1 MTAPTRTVSG
11 VPADTP
17 DVLVENRRA
26 IAWDAVIA
34 GAFIGLAASIC
45 LSVAGAALGFTLA
58 DPYEGPS
65 AQSIGL
71 GALIWLFIVN
81 IVGMGVG
88 GYVAGRS
95 AMNETTMDVKDFRFR
110 CAAHGLTVW
119 AIATVGASLLG
130 LSALSSVV
138 GFAADTAQ
146 MAAGGAAAGLG
157 AGGAAMAEDDD
168 HMDMGFHV
176 RQLFSPPASS
186 GQAQSS
192 TSAPASSTATTASS
206 ASPAAPIAPTAAG
219 SSAQGQQQGGQQQ
232 SRPDYGDDAMDEAG
246 NILTRAWGRNG
257 LAPSERTYLASLLAR
272 YNGISQ
278 ADAEQRVGEAEQRIK
293 SARAEAEKQAKEVA
307 DKAAKAGALGAL
319 LAFLSL
325 AIGAIASVVGALSCR
340 TIGTRVV
347 LR

>member
-45 LSVAGAALGFTLA
+45 LSVAGAALGFTIA

-65 AQSIGL
+65 MQSIGV
-71 GALIWLFIVN
+71 GALVWLFIVN
-81 IVGMGVG
+81 IVGMGIG

-119 AIATVGASLLG
+119 AIATVAAGLLG

-138 GFAADTAQ
+138 GFAANTAQ
-146 MAAGGAAAGLG
+146 MAAAGAAAGLG
-157 AGGAAMAEDDD
+157 AGGAAMMEDDD
-168 HMDMGFHV
+168 QMDMGFHV
-176 RQLFSPPASS
+176 RQLFTPQTSPGQGQTAAS
-186 GQAQSS
+186 ASS
-192 TSAPASSTATTASS
+192 TSSTSSSAAPAT
-206 ASPAAPIAPTAAG
+206 PIAPGAPTTAG
-219 SSAQGQQQGGQQQ
+219 SPGQGAQQQT
-232 SRPDYGDDAMDEAG
+232 RPDFGDDAMDEAG

-257 LAPSERTYLASLLAR
+257 LAPSEKTYLAGLLAR
-272 YNGISQ
+272 HNGISQ

-293 SARAEAEKQAKEVA
+293 TARAEAEKSAKEAA

>member
-1 MTAPTRTVSG
+1 MTAPTQTVSG

-65 AQSIGL
+65 AQSIGV

-81 IVGMGVG
+81 IVGMGIG

-95 AMNETTMDVKDFRFR
+95 AMNETTMDVRDFRFR

-119 AIATVGASLLG
+119 AIATVAAGLLG

-138 GFAADTAQ
+138 SFAANTAQ
-146 MAAGGAAAGLG
+146 MAAVGAAAGLG
-157 AGGAAMAEDDD
+157 AGGVAMADGDDQ
-168 HMDMGFHV
+168 MDMGFHV
-176 RQLFSPPASS
+176 RQLFGPQVAPGQGQSTQAPAP
-186 GQAQSS
+186 S
-192 TSAPASSTATTASS
+192 TSTTSGSAAPGT
-206 ASPAAPIAPTAAG
+206 PIAPAT
-219 SSAQGQQQGGQQQ
+219 QGGQRTQA
-232 SRPDYGDDAMDEAG
+232 DYGDDAMDEAG
-246 NILTRAWGRNG
+246 NILTRAWDRNG
-257 LAPSERTYLASLLAR
+257 LAASEKTYLAGLLAR
-272 YNGISQ
+272 HNGISL

-293 SARAEAEKQAKEVA
+293 TARTQAEAQAKEAA

-340 TIGTRVV
+340 TGTARLV

>member
-45 LSVAGAALGFTLA
+45 LSVAGAALGFTIA

-65 AQSIGL
+65 MQSIGV
-71 GALIWLFIVN
+71 GALVWLFIVN
-81 IVGMGVG
+81 IVGMGIG

-119 AIATVGASLLG
+119 AIATVAAGLLG

-138 GFAADTAQ
+138 GFAANTAQ
-146 MAAGGAAAGLG
+146 MAAAGAAAGLG
-157 AGGAAMAEDDD
+157 AGGAAMMEDDD
-168 HMDMGFHV
+168 QMDMGFHV
-176 RQLFSPPASS
+176 RQLFTPQPAPGQ
-186 GQAQSS
+186 GQAASATASS
-192 TSAPASSTATTASS
+192 TSSTASS
-206 ASPAAPIAPTAAG
+206 AAPATPIAPGAPTTAG
-219 SSAQGQQQGGQQQ
+219 SPAQGGQQQ

-257 LAPSERTYLASLLAR
+257 LAPSEKTYLATLLAR
-272 YNGISQ
+272 HNGISQ

-293 SARAEAEKQAKEVA
+293 TARAEAEKKAKEAA

>member
-1 MTAPTRTVSG
+1 MTPPVRVRLNLGDSLMTAPTRTVSG

-17 DVLVENRRA
+17 DVLVENRKA

-45 LSVAGAALGFTLA
+45 LSVAGAALGFSLA

-65 AQSIGL
+65 AQSIGV
-71 GALIWLFIVN
+71 GALIWLFVVN

-119 AIATVGASLLG
+119 AIATVAAGLLG

-138 GFAADTAQ
+138 GFAANTAQ
-146 MAAGGAAAGLG
+146 MAAAGAAAGMG
-157 AGGAAMAEDDD
+157 AGGAAMMEDDD
-168 HMDMGFHV
+168 QMDMGFHV
-176 RQLFSPPASS
+176 RQLFGSQAAP
-186 GQAQSS
+186 GQGQS
-192 TSAPASSTATTASS
+192 TQAPAAA
-206 ASPAAPIAPTAAG
+206 PAAPAGGAAAPGTQARGPA
-219 SSAQGQQQGGQQQ
+219 
-232 SRPDYGDDAMDEAG
+232 DYGDDAMDEAG
-246 NILTRAWGRNG
+246 NILVRAWERNG
-257 LAPSERTYLASLLAR
+257 LAPSEKTYLAGLLAR
-272 YNGISQ
+272 HNGISQ
-278 ADAEQRVGEAEQRIK
+278 ADAEKQVGEAEARIK
-293 SARAEAEKQAKEVA
+293 TARAEAEKKAKEAA

-347 LR
+347 VK